1 MHNRGFTLLEVLIAM
16 AIFAV
21 IGLASNA
28 ILTSVLDSNQL
39 SGERFEKLEKL
50 QRAML
55 TLERDIQQAVPR
67 TVRIQGESSGWTI
80 KGGNGEFES
89 DADGLG
95 LVHSGWHNPQLMLAR
110 STLQPVAYRLRE
122 GKLQR
127 VYSNYV
133 DNVIGYEPKVR
144 DLLENIDD
152 FQVRFYTSEEE
163 PQETYTGT
171 QLPKAVEIT
180 IQSQDFG
187 QLTRL
192 LLLTAGAQ

>member
-1 MHNRGFTLLEVLIAM
+1 MRTRGFTLLEVLIAM

-39 SGERFEKLEKL
+39 SGERFDKLEKL

-55 TLERDIQQAVPR
+55 TLERDIEQAVPR
-67 TVRIQGESSGWTI
+67 SIRIQGESSGWCI

-95 LVHSGWHNPQLMLAR
+95 LVHSGWHNPQLMLPR

-144 DLLENIDD
+144 DLLDNIDD
-152 FQVRFYTSEEE
+152 FQVRFYTSEEQ

-171 QLPKAVEIT
+171 KLPKAVEIT

-187 QLTRL
+187 ELTRL